1 MTDEEE
7 SLTRMISTALRHG
20 SSIDFIVDQLNKS
33 NGTVVSFNKAIARVL
48 SKYAK
53 ELSES
58 KKKCENCGSNNISYE
73 EGCFKCYECSESKCS

>member
-1 MTDEEE
+1 
-7 SLTRMISTALRHG
+7 MISTALRHG

-73 EGCFKCYECSESKCS
+73 EGCFKCYECGSSKCGS